1 VLRGIAIL
9 AALSLM
15 LNACGGSSSET
26 ERARSVVQRYRAAL
40 AGHNGAEMC
49 SLLTTEAKH
58 ELANLVT
65 SLPAHGGK
73 ALGGCLS
80 FAKRLDA
87 LPIDAKDSARIR
99 EAKIGT
105 PKVVGN
111 KATVLVREPG
121 EGARELTLIK
131 TPTGWKISLPPP
143 ATSPTFD
150 LRGEPAISVEPP
162 PTVAHSGGGT
172 LAQFNLGRTVAAQ
185 SGCLACHR
193 IGQAGNSGP
202 GPDLT
207 QVGAR
212 LPARAIERVVID
224 PKAPMPSFR
233 RLPTAKL
240 RAVVTFLSLL
250 RG

>member
-1 VLRGIAIL
+1 VPRGIATL

-26 ERARSVVQRYRAAL
+26 ERARSVAQRYRAAL
-40 AGHNGAEMC
+40 ATHNSAEMC
-49 SLLTTEAKH
+49 SLLSTEAKH
-58 ELANLVT
+58 ELANLTT

-73 ALGGCLS
+73 AFGCLS
-80 FAKRLDA
+80 FAERLDE
-87 LPIDAKDSARIR
+87 LPIDAKNSARIR
-99 EAKIGT
+99 DAKIGT
-105 PKVVGN
+105 PKVVGG

-131 TPTGWKISLPPP
+131 TATGWKISLPPP

-162 PTVAHSGGGT
+162 PTVAHSGGET
-172 LAQFNLGRTVAAQ
+172 LAQFTLGRTVAAQ

-193 IGQAGNSGP
+193 IGQAGNNGP

-212 LPARAIERVVID
+212 LPARSIERALID
-224 PKAPMPSFR
+224 PTAPMPSFR
-233 RLPTAKL
+233 RLATPKL